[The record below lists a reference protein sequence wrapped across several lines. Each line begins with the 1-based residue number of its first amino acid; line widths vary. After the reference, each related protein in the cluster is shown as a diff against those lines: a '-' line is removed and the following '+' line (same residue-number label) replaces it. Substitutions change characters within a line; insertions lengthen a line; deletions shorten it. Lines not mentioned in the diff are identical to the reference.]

1 MNTFIN
7 EKKYRYELKFLLND
21 KYAEIL
27 QYRMSLL
34 MEPEDESHVIDGKYL
49 VRSLYFDDVYNTAYY
64 EKMDGLCFR
73 KKYRIRFYNMDSSYI
88 VLELKGKDGNL
99 TYKKSDIITI
109 DEYNFIISKEYDKI
123 KIGDRKIL
131 GEFIDMCKLKNLIP
145 SIIVDYERVVYTYPI
160 EDVRI
165 TFDSSISSG
174 QYDYDLFN
182 EDMLLFDV
190 LDRNMVVMEVK
201 FNNYI
206 PKVINDIIKTVP
218 SSRISLSKFTLCK
231 EKKGV

>member
-123 KIGDRKIL
+123 KISDRKIL

-182 EDMLLFDV
+182 KDMLLFDV